1 MSELRRR
8 MEQDML
14 VRGMAVK
21 TRAAYISAAAG
32 LARHFRRSPEAIT
45 VREVQDYLVHLM
57 QERKLSWST
66 CNVVASGL
74 KFLYHVTL
82 GRPGDAFAIP
92 APRQPWR
99 LPEILSREE
108 VQRLL
113 DAASTLKHRALL
125 MTAYG
130 AGLRLGEIIHLRVT
144 DIDAARQAIRVE
156 QGKGARDRY
165 TLLSPRLL
173 VELRT
178 YWRRYRPAVYLFPG
192 QTGNQPMHPTSAQKI
207 YYRVKARAGIVKR
220 GGIHAL
226 RHAFATHLLEAGTDP
241 YTIQRLMGHRSL
253 STTTRYFH
261 VAQSRL
267 TAHTSPLD
275 LLPPPRTGPAA

>member
-8 MEQDML
+8 MDQDML
-14 VRGMAVK
+14 LRGMAEK
-21 TRAAYISAAAG
+21 TRVAYVSAATG
-32 LARHFRRSPEAIT
+32 LARHYGRSPENIT
-45 VREVQDYLVHLM
+45 TREVEDYLAQLM
-57 QERKLSWST
+57 QERRLSWST

-82 GRPGDAFAIP
+82 GRARDAFVIP

-99 LPEILSREE
+99 LPEVLSRDE
-108 VQRLL
+108 VQRLF

-130 AGLRLGEIIHLRVT
+130 AGLRVGELIHLRLT
-144 DIDAARQAIRVE
+144 DIDSARQAIRVE

-173 VELRT
+173 GELRT
-178 YWRRYRPAVYLFPG
+178 YWRRDRPAVYLFPG
-192 QTGNQPMHPTSAQKI
+192 QTRTQPMHPTSAQKI
-207 YYRVKARAGIVKR
+207 YYRVKSRAAIAKR

-261 VAQSRL
+261 VAQNRL
-267 TAHTSPLD
+267 TAHLSPLD
-275 LLPPPRTGPAA
+275 LLTPPPTNPTA

>member
-8 MEQDML
+8 MDQDML
-14 VRGMAVK
+14 VRGMAEK
-21 TRAAYISAAAG
+21 TRVAYLSAAAG
-32 LARHFRRSPEAIT
+32 LARHYGRSPETIT
-45 VREVQDYLVHLM
+45 AHEVQNYLAHLM
-57 QERKLSWST
+57 RERRLSWST

-82 GRPGDAFAIP
+82 GEARDAFAIP

-99 LPEILSREE
+99 LPEILSRDE

-113 DAASTLKHRALL
+113 DATSTLKHKALL

-130 AGLRLGEIIHLRVT
+130 AGLRLGELIRLQIT
-144 DIDAARQAIRVE
+144 DIDSARQAIRVE

-178 YWRRYRPAVYLFPG
+178 YWRRYRPVVYLFPG
-192 QTGNQPMHPTSAQKI
+192 QTSDQPMHPTSAQKI

-261 VAQSRL
+261 VSQNRL

-275 LLPPPRTGPAA
+275 LLTPPPPNATA